1 MIIISNMG
9 TTSST
14 YRISFSEMQRHV
26 SGGAESII
34 ISTLPTNRQHCLI
47 PRTVASG
54 DEEKII
60 NALIS
65 NNKRITVIVY
75 GSNCN
80 DTTVDIKHKQLIG
93 LGLINTKIYTGGMFE
108 WLLLQEVY
116 GDVEFPTEGK
126 ELDLFLYQPAV
137 SQLKPNG

>member
-1 MIIISNMG
+1 
-9 TTSST
+9 
-14 YRISFSEMQRHV
+14 MQRHV

-34 ISTLPTNRQHCLI
+34 INTLPMTKQHCLI
-47 PRTVASG
+47 PMTVPPE

-65 NNKRITVIVY
+65 NNKRMSVIVY

-80 DTTVDIKHKQLIG
+80 DSTVDVKHRQLIG
-93 LGLINTKIYTGGMFE
+93 LGLVNTKIYTGGMFE
-108 WLLLQEVY
+108 WLLLQEIY
-116 GDVEFPTEGK
+116 GNVEFPTDGN

-137 SQLKPNG
+137 TQLKLLTNG